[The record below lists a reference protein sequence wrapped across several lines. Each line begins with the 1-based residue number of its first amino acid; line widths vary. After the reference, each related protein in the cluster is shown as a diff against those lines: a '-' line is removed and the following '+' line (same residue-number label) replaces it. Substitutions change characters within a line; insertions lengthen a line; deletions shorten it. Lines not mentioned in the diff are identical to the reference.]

1 MTNSLYK
8 IWRNYCVSETFEPGS
23 TFKPF
28 TVASGL
34 EEGVTYDGDVFYCNG
49 YEEIGGYTIRCHV
62 YNKTGKHGDI
72 TLEQALMQSCNPAM
86 MDIAARLGGVKFAQY
101 QRLFGFGSKTGIDLP
116 SEENGIIKRAICQ
129 KQTLQPMHSDR
140 ISM

>member
-1 MTNSLYK
+1 MSDEDMTNSLYK

-101 QRLFGFGSKTGIDLP
+101 QRLLVLAVRQESIFRQRKTVL
-116 SEENGIIKRAICQ
+116 
-129 KQTLQPMHSDR
+129 
-140 ISM
+140 